1 MRVDARVRVRV
12 ARRRGGH
19 ASGYRPAARS
29 YAWARARRR
38 RTRAGKRA
46 RAHPARSSS
55 GCTCGTPSASST
67 RPACRDCS
75 APACHDP
82 GPADERTNWWWQRWW
97 IAILDPDEGRHVG
110 IPSELSDVGDA
121 ALRRHLDDARTW
133 AEVAHEA
140 YNEARPPAAHD
151 LTLGHVVA
159 EREAALGRP
168 VRPFRL
174 RIEVLPL
181 TTAGIWWIGE
191 NAIAVDELLRAD
203 LASYALA
210 LEPIIERLA

>member
-1 MRVDARVRVRV
+1 VQYAGNPSWEARE
-12 ARRRGGH
+12 
-19 ASGYRPAARS
+19 
-29 YAWARARRR
+29 
-38 RTRAGKRA
+38 
-46 RAHPARSSS
+46 
-55 GCTCGTPSASST
+55 SAS
-67 RPACRDCS
+67 REILVGLYVRDALGVVDPS
-75 APACHDP
+75 GLPRLLGTGIRDP

-133 AEVAHEA
+133 AEVAAEA
-140 YNEARPPAAHD
+140 YGEVAATRHD

-159 EREAALGRP
+159 EREGALDRP

>member
-1 MRVDARVRVRV
+1 MHVAGSRSWEAREDASREILVGLYVRDALGV
-12 ARRRGGH
+12 ADP
-19 ASGYRPAARS
+19 SGLPRLL
-29 YAWARARRR
+29 
-38 RTRAGKRA
+38 
-46 RAHPARSSS
+46 
-55 GCTCGTPSASST
+55 GTGLP
-67 RPACRDCS
+67 
-75 APACHDP
+75 DP

-97 IAILDPDEGRHVG
+97 IAILDPDEGRFAGLPADFAEV
-110 IPSELSDVGDA
+110 SDR
-121 ALRRHLDDARTW
+121 ALRAHLDDARTW

-140 YNEARPPAAHD
+140 HAEAALARMPGD
-151 LTLGHVVA
+151 LTLNHIVS

-210 LEPIIERLA
+210 LEPIVERLA

>member
-1 MRVDARVRVRV
+1 VHVAGNPRWEAREGASREILVGLYVRDALGVVDP
-12 ARRRGGH
+12 
-19 ASGYRPAARS
+19 SGLP
-29 YAWARARRR
+29 
-38 RTRAGKRA
+38 KLL
-46 RAHPARSSS
+46 
-55 GCTCGTPSASST
+55 GTGL
-67 RPACRDCS
+67 
-75 APACHDP
+75 HDP

-133 AEVAHEA
+133 ADVASEA
-140 YNEARPPAAHD
+140 YNEVAATRHD
-151 LTLGHVVA
+151 LTVGHVVR
-159 EREAALGRP
+159 EREAALGRT

>member
-1 MRVDARVRVRV
+1 MQFAGEPSWEAREGASREILVGLYVRDALGVVDP
-12 ARRRGGH
+12 
-19 ASGYRPAARS
+19 SGLP
-29 YAWARARRR
+29 
-38 RTRAGKRA
+38 KLL
-46 RAHPARSSS
+46 
-55 GCTCGTPSASST
+55 GTGLQ
-67 RPACRDCS
+67 
-75 APACHDP
+75 DP

-133 AEVAHEA
+133 ADVAHDEHGRA
-140 YNEARPPAAHD
+140 ERARTGD
-151 LTLGHVVA
+151 LTLTHVVA
-159 EREAALGRP
+159 ERGAALDRS